1 MLLLE
6 MTSDWE
12 GVGAPQGR
20 PAAYLVQGFCLIEEP
35 F

>member
-12 GVGAPQGR
+12 GWEPPGTHCC
-20 PAAYLVQGFCLIEEP
+20 LVQGFCLIEEP